1 MLDIIKLL
9 NENPLEYH
17 FEREIYILF
26 KNFSYLIKDKRILD
40 IGTRDG
46 LNLLSLKYYGANEVI
61 GIDIDDSKF
70 KKYELDD
77 TKLIKMDIFD
87 YSDQEK
93 FDIITIFLW
102 NFSLKQYDEIA
113 LKLKELIKE
122 NGSII
127 IGFYDDVYK
136 SNYLGYDNT
145 CNVIELFNKHYKYVR
160 IIHKGLQWFIE
171 VK

>member
-26 KNFSYLIKDKRILD
+26 KNISYLIKDKRILD

-93 FDIITIFLW
+93 
-102 NFSLKQYDEIA
+102 
-113 LKLKELIKE
+113 LI
-122 NGSII
+122 
-127 IGFYDDVYK
+127 
-136 SNYLGYDNT
+136 
-145 CNVIELFNKHYKYVR
+145 
-160 IIHKGLQWFIE
+160 
-171 VK
+171 